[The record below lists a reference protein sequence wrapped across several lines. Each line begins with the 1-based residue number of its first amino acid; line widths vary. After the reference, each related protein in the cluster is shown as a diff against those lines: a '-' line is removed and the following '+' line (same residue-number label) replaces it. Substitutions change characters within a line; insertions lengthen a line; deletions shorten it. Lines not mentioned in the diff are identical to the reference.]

1 MEQVSESFQSSP
13 LVIPPLNY
21 SAKSRTQQQTLGLGS
36 SELVHGMEKDLS
48 GYRSTTANHF
58 KPSFRK

>member
-21 SAKSRTQQQTLGLGS
+21 SAKSRTQQQALGLGS
-36 SELVHGMEKDLS
+36 SELAHGMEEDPS
-48 GYRSTTANHF
+48 GYRSTTANHS

>member
-21 SAKSRTQQQTLGLGS
+21 SAKSRTQQQARGLES
-36 SELVHGMEKDLS
+36 SELAHGMEKDPS
-48 GYRSTTANHF
+48 GYRPTTANHS